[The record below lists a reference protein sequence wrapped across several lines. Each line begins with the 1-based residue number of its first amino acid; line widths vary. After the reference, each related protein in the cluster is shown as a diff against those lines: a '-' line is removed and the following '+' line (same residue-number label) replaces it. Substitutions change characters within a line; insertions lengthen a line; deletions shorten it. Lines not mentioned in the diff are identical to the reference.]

1 MQNLDVNF
9 SALAEEI
16 YGLILVY
23 GLDILGAF
31 FILFVGWWVAGMVER
46 ATARALDRVPRM
58 DETLKPFL
66 GSLVRYAILS
76 VTLVAVLSQFGVET
90 TSIIAVLGAAGLAI
104 GLALQ
109 GTLRNIAAGVML
121 LFLRPFKVG
130 DFIDTGGISGT
141 VNSIGLFTSEMT
153 TGNGLYLSVPNN
165 QLWNT
170 AITNYSRSPTR
181 RVDIVV
187 GIGYDDDIEQGL
199 AILLALM
206 QADPRTLKDPAP
218 ETAVVLLGPSSVDL
232 NMRYW
237 CNSSDLRG
245 LQFDLHKAAK
255 KALDQAGISIP
266 YPQQDVHMH
275 KVGGSPL
282 D

>member
-1 MQNLDVNF
+1 MQNLDVNV

-23 GLDILGAF
+23 GLDIFSAIIVL
-31 FILFVGWWVAGMVER
+31 IIGWWIAGAVER
-46 ATARALDRVPRM
+46 ATARALGRIPYM
-58 DETLKPFL
+58 DATLRPFL
-66 GSLVRYAILS
+66 SSLIRYAILA
-76 VTLVAVLSQFGVET
+76 VTLVAVLSRFGVET

-130 DFIDTGGISGT
+130 DFIEGGGVSGT
-141 VNSIGLFTSEMT
+141 VNRIGLFTSEMT
-153 TGNGLYLSVPNN
+153 AGNGLYLSVPNN

-170 AITNYSRSPTR
+170 AITNYSRSLTR
-181 RVDIVV
+181 RVDIVI

-199 AILLALM
+199 AILLHLM
-206 QADPRTLKDPAP
+206 QTDPRTLKDPAP
-218 ETAVVLLGPSSVDL
+218 ETAVVALGPSSVDL

-255 KALDQAGISIP
+255 AALEQAGISIP
-266 YPQQDVHMH
+266 YPQRDVHLH
-275 KVGGSPL
+275 QAGTQP

>member
-1 MQNLDVNF
+1 MQSLEVNV
-9 SALAEEI
+9 SALTEEV
-16 YGLILVY
+16 YGLILAY
-23 GLDILGAF
+23 GLDVVGAIIILLA
-31 FILFVGWWVAGMVER
+31 GWWIAGMVGR
-46 ATARALDRVPRM
+46 ATDRGLGKVPRM
-58 DETLKPFL
+58 DATLKPFL
-66 GSLVRYAILS
+66 SSLVRYAILAI
-76 VTLVAVLSQFGVET
+76 TLVAVLSQFGVET

-109 GTLRNIAAGVML
+109 RTLQNIAAGVML
-121 LFLRPFKVG
+121 LLLRPFKVG
-130 DFIDTGGISGT
+130 DFIEGGGVSGT
-141 VNSIGLFTSEMT
+141 VNRIGLFTSEMM
-153 TGNGLYLSVPNN
+153 TGNGLFLSVPNS

-170 AITNYSRSPTR
+170 AITNYSRSLTR
-181 RVDIVV
+181 RVDITI

-218 ETAVVLLGPSSVDL
+218 ETAVVALGASSVDL

-237 CNSSDLRG
+237 CNSADLRG

-255 KALDQAGISIP
+255 AALDQAGISIP
-266 YPQQDVHMH
+266 YPQRDVHLH
-275 KVGGSPL
+275 RAGGQL